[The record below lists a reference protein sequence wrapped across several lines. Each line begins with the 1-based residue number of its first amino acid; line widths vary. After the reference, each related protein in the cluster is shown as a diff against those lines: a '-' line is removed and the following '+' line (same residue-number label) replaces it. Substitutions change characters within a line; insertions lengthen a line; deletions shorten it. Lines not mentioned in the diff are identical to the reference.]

1 MSQLEKYI
9 NIVQEGKGGPP
20 ELKSSRN
27 IKLTVGLQLSAK
39 KIPPTSYIGNSFGLK
54 STKGMSL
61 IPLNTA
67 IAIITSVKD
76 KIDEHLTNLGF
87 SDPKAED
94 ADKSDA
100 SSEDGVLISEKYILK
115 WNDRSESF
123 QVEKAIP
130 SERYYALYL
139 KK

>member
-1 MSQLEKYI
+1 
-9 NIVQEGKGGPP
+9 
-20 ELKSSRN
+20 
-27 IKLTVGLQLSAK
+27 
-39 KIPPTSYIGNSFGLK
+39 
-54 STKGMSL
+54 MSL
-61 IPLNTA
+61 MELNTA

-94 ADKSDA
+94 ADESDA
-100 SSEDGVLISEKYILK
+100 SSEDGVLISKKYILK